1 MKNRITTEDDLP
13 ELKKEDLKA
22 AAERRENYARARD
35 LQAEEFNVAI
45 ERRLE
50 KDKQDRKA

>member
-1 MKNRITTEDDLP
+1 MKNRITIEDDLP

-22 AAERRENYARARD
+22 AAERRETYALARD
-35 LQAEEFNVAI
+35 LQAKEYNVAI

-50 KDKQDRKA
+50 KDKQERKA